1 MTSIN
6 EIIKREVN
14 PFDLINLKPG
24 NFWAEKQESTL
35 TVDSIHQEVVV
46 EVEGILDLVAND
58 NRSRTLL
65 LLGDSGSGKSHLLGR
80 IKRTFNSK
88 AFFAYISPWAD
99 SDYIWRHTLRYTV
112 DSLMQTPEGAEESQ
126 LMLWLKGLSA
136 FTKRSIKQR
145 IFDDHVWQLLQSDR
159 KKFIKHLKTTY
170 QTERIYN
177 SDRFFG
183 VLHDL
188 ADPEL
193 YLSACEWLRGDDLS
207 DESMADINVKHSI
220 DSEDAAKNILAN
232 FGKIS
237 TATHPIVLCFDQLDN
252 IPKLPDGFQDFQS
265 LFNVNTTIHNDG
277 LKNFLIVISL
287 ITDTWRRNRDRIQ
300 QADKVRSERAIQLK
314 RITLDQA
321 SALWAYRLQPLHSQ
335 ANPQPDS
342 PIFPLT
348 RQLLEEEFP
357 GGKTLPR
364 YALNLG
370 KQEYHNYKNKL
381 LINITPPPTKDEKTV
396 VGDKN
401 PVEVGKKLTGAAETR
416 VAAEEKLAE
425 FKLLWQDEYK
435 KNQSKITKITILSA
449 PEIVRMLQESLA
461 ALEITDIKPKL
472 LSGNSAS
479 YSLSY
484 QHNGKQIGIVWT
496 EDANMRSFCSV
507 MNACQKA
514 VEENTSITLFLIRAA
529 GVGQPKLEGNK
540 IYRKVFNN
548 SQHHHIKPNL
558 LSVHYLATYHS
569 LVNSA
574 LASELV
580 VAGKTVNLEQLQSLI
595 RESKILHN
603 CNLLQELGIVYEK
616 PKDRENDKSEALNK
630 EVKDFLLNLI
640 TTQGLLSK
648 TILIQN
654 SIHQYPQINQ
664 SQVENLIQQLCES
677 KQVSIIN
684 PNEPPE
690 EHLVCLIPQ
699 G

>member
-6 EIIKREVN
+6 DIIKREVN

-46 EVEGILDLVAND
+46 EVEGILDLVAQD

-65 LLGDSGSGKSHLLGR
+65 LLGDSGSGKSYLLGR
-80 IKRTFNSK
+80 LKGTFNSK

-136 FTKRSIKQR
+136 FTKRSLKER

-159 KKFIKHLKTTY
+159 KKFIRHLKTSY

-177 SDRFFG
+177 PDRFFG

-207 DESMADINVKHSI
+207 DESMADIKVKHCI

-237 TATHPIVLCFDQLDN
+237 TATQPIVLCFDQLDN
-252 IPKLPDGFQDFQS
+252 IPKLSDGYQDFQS
-265 LFNVNTTIHNDG
+265 LFNVNTTIHNEG

-287 ITDTWRRNRDRIQ
+287 ITDTWRKNRDRIQ

-321 SALWAYRLQPLHSQ
+321 AALWAYRLQAIHSQ

-342 PIFPLT
+342 PIFPLN

-364 YALNLG
+364 YTLNLG

-381 LINITPPPTKDEKTV
+381 LLNITPAPTKDK
-396 VGDKN
+396 K
-401 PVEVGKKLTGAAETR
+401 PVEVNKNTVEVDKKL

-425 FKLLWQDEYK
+425 FQLIWQDEYK
-435 KNQSKITKITILSA
+435 KVQSKITKITILSA

-461 ALEITDIKPKL
+461 ALEIIDIKPKL

-484 QHNGKQIGIVWT
+484 QHHSNKVGIVWT

-507 MNACQKA
+507 MKACQKA
-514 VEENTSITLFLIRAA
+514 VEDNSSITLFLIRAA

-548 SQHHHIKPNL
+548 SQHRHIKPNMP
-558 LSVHYLATYHS
+558 SVHYLATYHS

-580 VAGKTVNLEQLQSLI
+580 VAGKTVNLQQLQSLI
-595 RESKILHN
+595 RESEIFCN
-603 CNLLQELGIVYEK
+603 CTLLQELGIVSK
-616 PKDRENDKSEALNK
+616 NGGNGGNGN
-630 EVKDFLLNLI
+630 EVKDFLLNLVK
-640 TTQGLLSK
+640 TQAFLSK
-648 TILIQN
+648 NILIEN
-654 SIHQYPQINQ
+654 SIRQYPQINQ

-690 EHLVCLIPQ
+690 EHLVCFIPQ